1 MLTALRRR
9 AKRGT
14 RVAFCDSCGQVCTA
28 SCRAEAR
35 RDQIRTDALR
45 AFPFAR

>member
-1 MLTALRRR
+1 MFAALRRHVSR
-9 AKRGT
+9 TT
-14 RVAFCDSCGQVCTA
+14 RVEVCDSCGQVCTA

-45 AFPFAR
+45 AFPFPR